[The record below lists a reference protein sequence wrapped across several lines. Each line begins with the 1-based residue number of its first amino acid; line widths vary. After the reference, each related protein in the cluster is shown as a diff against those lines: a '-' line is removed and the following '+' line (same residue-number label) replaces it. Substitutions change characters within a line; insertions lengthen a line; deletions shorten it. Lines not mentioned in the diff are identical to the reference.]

1 MDILSPVIYLL
12 DIFKIKFA
20 VYYLLIIY
28 NKYMYIMKLNYI
40 NIILFLI
47 NHILFRNKY

>member
-28 NKYMYIMKLNYI
+28 NKYIMKLNYI
-40 NIILFLI
+40 NIVLFLI